1 MGPPPMMAQPQQPSM
16 MQQMAVTAGGV
27 AIGNVAGTALT
38 NAIFG
43 SSSDSAPAAQAAPL
57 APAAAPAPVP
67 QQQACAL
74 ELQDFIKCTQTQSD
88 ITLCAGFNQIL
99 KDCKEKVAMSN

>member
-1 MGPPPMMAQPQQPSM
+1 
-16 MQQMAVTAGGV
+16 MAVTAGGV

-43 SSSDSAPAAQAAPL
+43 SSSDSAPAAQAAPAAPAPAAATP

-99 KDCKEKVAMSN
+99 KDCKEKVQMSN

>member
-1 MGPPPMMAQPQQPSM
+1 MMAQPQQPSM

-43 SSSDSAPAAQAAPL
+43 SSSDSAPAAQAAPPAP

-99 KDCKEKVAMSN
+99 KDCKEKVQMTN